1 MSNFQKAIRIA
12 FPLLTV
18 GCLAFIWLHSFMDGE
33 ISATESGGLLNLVKA
48 IFDFLPLTEDLT
60 EHILRKLA
68 HFTEF
73 ACLGFLLGADT
84 LIFAKDGC
92 KKMYLPAFGGLLA
105 AQIDET
111 IQLFVPGRSS
121 QVKDVWIDFSGVV
134 CGVIVIFVIYAVM
147 RKIRKEK
154 QR

>member
-1 MSNFQKAIRIA
+1 
-12 FPLLTV
+12 
-18 GCLAFIWLHSFMDGE
+18 MDGE
-33 ISATESGGLLNLVKA
+33 VSATESGGLLNLVKA

-84 LIFAKDGC
+84 LLFVKNGSDIIKH
-92 KKMYLPAFGGLLA
+92 KIYLPAFGGLLA
-105 AQIDET
+105 AQVDET

-134 CGVIVIFVIYAVM
+134 IGVIAVFVIYAVM

>member
-1 MSNFQKAIRIA
+1 
-12 FPLLTV
+12 
-18 GCLAFIWLHSFMDGE
+18 MDGE
-33 ISATESGGLLNLVKA
+33 VSATESGGLLNLVKA

-84 LIFAKDGC
+84 LLFVKNGSDKIKH
-92 KKMYLPAFGGLLA
+92 KIYLPAFGGLLA
-105 AQIDET
+105 AQVDET

-134 CGVIVIFVIYAVM
+134 IGVIAVFVIYAVM